1 MHHGRTGSENNGMSL
16 AEPAMTLDG
25 CNTHT
30 LEMETVSVTESVLF
44 PLKQEKWGKSGMKR

>member
-1 MHHGRTGSENNGMSL
+1 MHQGRTGSENNGVSL

-25 CNTHT
+25 CNTRT
-30 LEMETVSVTESVLF
+30 LEMETVSATESVLF

>member
-1 MHHGRTGSENNGMSL
+1 MCTMVGQAVRTM